1 MDAELDPAL
10 GDYTGK
16 RISTLANAVYIRLM
30 TPLGSW
36 WADPSVGSRLHEL
49 QRNKDVQ
56 RVRVL
61 ARQYAQAALDPLVRD
76 RRARS
81 VSVSAHSPAK
91 DQSGAGR
98 CLLLI
103 EVEDNLGKRDSYSY
117 QVPVG

>member
-1 MDAELDPAL
+1 MDAELDPAV

-36 WADPSVGSRLHEL
+36 WADPTVGSRLHEL
-49 QRNKDVQ
+49 QRNKDLD
-56 RVRVL
+56 RIRVL
-61 ARQYAQAALDPLVRD
+61 ARQYAQSALDPLVRD
-76 RRARS
+76 KRARS
-81 VSVSAHSPAK
+81 VHVQTYSPEK

-103 EVEDNLGKRDSYSY
+103 EVEDNLGNRESYSY
-117 QVPVG
+117 QIKVG

>member
-1 MDAELDPAL
+1 MDSELDPTL

-16 RISTLANAVYIRLM
+16 SIKTLANAVYLRLM

-36 WADPSVGSRLHEL
+36 WADPEVGSRLHEL
-49 QRNKDVQ
+49 QRNKDVD

-76 RRARS
+76 KRARK
-81 VSVSAHSPAK
+81 VDVQTYSPAK

-103 EVEDNLGKRDSYSY
+103 EVEDNLGNRESY
-117 QVPVG
+117 QYQVKVG